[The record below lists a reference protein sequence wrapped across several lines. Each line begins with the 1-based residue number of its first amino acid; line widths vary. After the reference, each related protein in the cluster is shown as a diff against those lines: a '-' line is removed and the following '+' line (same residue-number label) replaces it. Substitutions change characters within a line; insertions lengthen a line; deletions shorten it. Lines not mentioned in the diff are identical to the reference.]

1 MRRIYFIIILL
12 VLVGF
17 SFVLGMKAGDVFPL
31 SEILSKSENETT
43 AETFVEEKETE
54 PEEEIEPEEPDL
66 RTVNMV
72 VGGDITAH
80 VPQIEQAHVGNGEYD
95 FSPSFEIIAPYI
107 QAADIAVGDLETS
120 QAGSDISFWGY
131 TGYTGYPLFNAPQ
144 SLSEALADAGFDV
157 FTMANNHTLDRGL
170 DGLYNSIDHVRN
182 LGLETF
188 GAYKSWEERD
198 NPLIID
204 QNGLKIAFIAYTYST
219 NGIPVPEGHEYC
231 VNLTVEFE
239 DISPV
244 IADIEEAK
252 AAGADLIAVF
262 PHWGGMY
269 SNEPNPQYL
278 RERASQMAE
287 AGADL
292 ILGGHPHYI
301 QPIEWFFNQNADGTE
316 RATLAVYSLGNFIS
330 NQHYPNNPSQYVEYG
345 LLLDIDL
352 TKNMDTG
359 DTWISEAD
367 YEILWCH
374 RDWRHRV
381 LPLTPVLNA
390 APEEYNLSQS
400 KIEELQD
407 WQQRNIEVVERYGHS
422 EDKSRALSIAER
434 MLNKALAQY
443 Q

>member
-12 VLVGF
+12 VSVGF
-17 SFVLGMKAGDVFPL
+17 FFFVGVKAGDILPL
-31 SEILSKSENETT
+31 NEMFNKTENEISE
-43 AETFVEEKETE
+43 ETLVEEQEEE
-54 PEEEIEPEEPDL
+54 PEEEIEPTEPDL
-66 RTVNMV
+66 RIVNMV
-72 VGGDITAH
+72 VAGDITAH
-80 VPQIEQAHVGNGEYD
+80 VPQIEQAHVGDGEYD
-95 FSPSFEIIAPYI
+95 FNPSFEIIAPYI

-120 QAGSDISFWGY
+120 QAGPDVPFWGY
-131 TGYTGYPLFNAPQ
+131 TGYSGYPLFNAPQ
-144 SLSEALADAGFDV
+144 ALSEALADAGFDV

-170 DGLYNSIDHVRN
+170 DGLYKSIDHVRS
-182 LGLETF
+182 LGVKTF
-188 GAYKSWEERD
+188 GAYKDWEERD

-204 QNGLKIAFIAYTYST
+204 QNGLKIAFVAYTYST

-231 VNLTVEFE
+231 VNMTVEFE

-244 IADIEEAK
+244 IADIEAAE

-278 RERASQMAE
+278 RERAAQMAE

-301 QPIEWFFNQNADGTE
+301 QPIEWFFNQNDDGTE

-330 NQHYPNNPSQYVEYG
+330 NQHYPHNPSQYVEYG

-359 DTWISEAD
+359 DTWISNAD
-367 YEILWCH
+367 YEITWCH

-390 APEEYNLSQS
+390 DPDEYNLSQS
-400 KIEELQD
+400 KVEELRD
-407 WQQRNIEVVERYGHS
+407 WQQRNIEVVEKYGHCD
-422 EDKSRALSIAER
+422 DKNIALSIAES
-434 MLNKALAQY
+434 MLNKAINQH